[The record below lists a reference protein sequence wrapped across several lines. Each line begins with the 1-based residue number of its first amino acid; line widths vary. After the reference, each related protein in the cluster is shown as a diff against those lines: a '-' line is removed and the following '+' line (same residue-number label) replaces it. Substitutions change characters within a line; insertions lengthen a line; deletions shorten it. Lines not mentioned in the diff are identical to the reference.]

1 MVLSRTKSS
10 DGSQC
15 NYKTHEE
22 LNRSVNEVLIESDL
36 KAALI
41 ALNLEIS
48 MRNELAD
55 EVIL

>member
-1 MVLSRTKSS
+1 MVRNGFIKLT
-10 DGSQC
+10 
-15 NYKTHEE
+15 E